1 MGKRGSVKKRLLEY
15 SVKVD
20 DHVRRDIRPNEEITI
35 MRFILPLFNI
45 LGWDQSSEDVDYQH
59 AVKGVGR
66 ADIILRI
73 ENTPRVIVEVKK
85 FSEELRDEHMKQVM
99 RYAKESP
106 AKWIITTNGR
116 EIRVYNTKR
125 RSKWGRLFFSL
136 TYKEFNKYFIVLWLL
151 SRDRIERLDIVAEK
165 YLEYKKDIETRIRK
179 MEYGLM
185 KEFLIT
191 SLNSKEP
198 KLALIEMANK
208 ATRRE
213 RIAKIKK
220 TSRWS
225 YDELKKYL
233 DFLKQHH
240 PKSFAYFKILS
251 QKKGLIN
258 KRTLTS
264 EISKE
269 IKDPNLKPRAL
280 AGMKA
285 GIFARTDRAG
295 KDRLDYETDD
305 RRQLSINRKYEKLV
319 ERYFNS

>member
-1 MGKRGSVKKRLLEY
+1 MGKRGSVKERLLEY
-15 SVKVD
+15 STKVD
-20 DHVRRDIRPNEEITI
+20 DHARRDIRPNEEITI

-45 LGWDQSSEDVDYQH
+45 LGWDQSSEDVEYQH

-73 ENTPRVIVEVKK
+73 ENTPKVIVEAKK

-106 AKWIITTNGR
+106 TKWIITTNGR

-136 TYKEFNKYFIVLWLL
+136 AYKEFDKYFSILWLL
-151 SRDRIERLDIVAEK
+151 SRDKIERLNIIAEK
-165 YLEYKKDIETRIRK
+165 YLEYKKEIEKKIRRT
-179 MEYGLM
+179 EAGLI

-191 SLNSKEP
+191 SLNTKEP
-198 KLALIEMANK
+198 KLALIEMAIK
-208 ATRRE
+208 GTRRE
-213 RIAKIKK
+213 NISKIKK

-225 YDELKKYL
+225 YEELKKYL
-233 DFLKQHH
+233 DFLKQRH
-240 PKSFAYFKILS
+240 PKSLAYFKILS
-251 QKKGLIN
+251 QKKGLIK
-258 KRTLTS
+258 KRILTS

-269 IKDPNLKPRAL
+269 IKNPSLKPRAL
-280 AGMKA
+280 AGMRA
-285 GIFARTDRAG
+285 GIFARTDRVG

-305 RRQLSINRKYEKLV
+305 HRQLSINRKYEKLI
-319 ERYFNS
+319 EKYFNS